1 MKKTTDGP
9 KRIVPR
15 KKPTRMNRNAPRV
28 PGSGGRS
35 TADLDAESE
44 ARVTERAARRRP
56 PPPEENDEPPETL
69 VRRGRGPARTPKLG
83 SPEYREMLDETEHSP
98 PTPTHPDGTVLVFRR
113 PDTGRPVAVP
123 DEVVLAA
130 ERPYRAY
137 CARLTGM
144 SWEAVALEEGYPSP
158 RAAATEV
165 NRYLEEGKELIA
177 QASAGALISL
187 ELARMDALQAAV
199 WPKAMAGNLAAIG
212 ISMNVIMN
220 RVKIMG
226 LEVLAEKGEGAGS
239 PRTVV
244 VPMDDE
250 GYLTALQEG

>member
-1 MKKTTDGP
+1 MTDPP
-9 KRIVPR
+9 KRITA
-15 KKPTRMNRNAPRV
+15 KKFGKTRNAKKL
-28 PGSGGRS
+28 PGTGGRS
-35 TADLDAESE
+35 TADVARKAEKQ
-44 ARVTERAARRRP
+44 VAARKERRVASFRQQEW
-56 PPPEENDEPPETL
+56 EEEGPETL
-69 VRRGRGPARTPKLG
+69 VARTRGPNRIPRVGGHESFSILEEAEHRPPVEHA
-83 SPEYREMLDETEHSP
+83 PEGH
-98 PTPTHPDGTVLVFRR
+98 VLVFRR

-144 SWEAVALEEGYPSP
+144 SWEAVALEEGYPNA
-158 RAAATEV
+158 RAAAAEV
-165 NRYLEEGKELIA
+165 NRYLEEGKELVA

-199 WPKAMAGNLAAIG
+199 WPMAMSGNLAAVG
-212 ISMNVIMN
+212 VAQNLIMN

-226 LEVLAEKGEGAGS
+226 LEVLAEKGEAAGA

-244 VPMDDE
+244 VPMDE
-250 GYLTALQEG
+250 SGYIAALQEG